1 MFVRTISYT
10 STSEPTFLFFAPLA
24 MGSYPSPNDL
34 DTASFLDR
42 LRLLTWS
49 IEINVKALSEKFT
62 SRDANGEFP
71 LREGAWPSFNDMDA
85 ETQKLRN
92 EVISATQK
100 LNTLVVGPRDSLK
113 NFAWD
118 VSYHHAGFIHDFR
131 LIRFGRPSAIFHSRQ
146 LSSSKSQRLSLEAAW
161 FRTKTWPKRSP
172 QYPELTFLTLI
183 YAVFCVLRWQTA
195 FFASQSPTM

>member
-1 MFVRTISYT
+1 
-10 STSEPTFLFFAPLA
+10 

-62 SRDANGEFP
+62 SRNAKGEFP
-71 LREGAWPSFNDMDA
+71 LRDGAWPSFNDMDA

-92 EVISATQK
+92 KIISATQK

-118 VSYHHAGFIHDFR
+118 VGLHHAGFIHDFR
-131 LIRFGRPSAIFHSRQ
+131 LIRSGRLLAIFHSRQ
-146 LSSSKSQRLSLEAAW
+146 LSSSKWQRWSLAA
-161 FRTKTWPKRSP
+161 
-172 QYPELTFLTLI
+172 
-183 YAVFCVLRWQTA
+183 A
-195 FFASQSPTM
+195 